1 MKFVVFLW
9 LVLASCPVAW
19 GSSGEP
25 RCETG
30 LKPLVTRK
38 PARGPLDKNVMDS
51 FREGK
56 VVISFRVLVDGSVDG
71 PVIKSSHWIRRGRA
85 SDGPEGYDLVL
96 LKTMQGWRY
105 PERSSPCAHEV
116 KLSFKISDQ

>member
-1 MKFVVFLW
+1 MKFVVLLW

-38 PARGPLDKNVMDS
+38 PARGPMDPNVMDS
-51 FREGK
+51 FREGE

-71 PVIKSSHWIRRGRA
+71 PVIKSSHWIRGGRA

-105 PERSSPCAHEV
+105 PERSSHCAHEV
-116 KLSFKISDQ
+116 KLSFKISDE